1 MKSHANT
8 YKWVIICSLAILG
21 FICLTETAQADS
33 FLGQRAIRS
42 GLLLHASLRHS
53 QAQGKNNTKRREL
66 RMQEHK
72 MPLYNTPDIRY
83 VDPLSTLQ
91 NGLMIGG
98 SILAGIM
105 YLVSFFYSIESAGPL
120 AQYGIYPDGF
130 SLSLLPFYG
139 AFHASGMGAGFGKP
153 GIWLALGIIQVVGL
167 AAMITSIVLYAT
179 SKNRMKPEKHASLQ
193 VNPWLSTK
201 GGGVAL
207 SGRF

>member
-1 MKSHANT
+1 
-8 YKWVIICSLAILG
+8 
-21 FICLTETAQADS
+21 
-33 FLGQRAIRS
+33 
-42 GLLLHASLRHS
+42 
-53 QAQGKNNTKRREL
+53 
-66 RMQEHK
+66 
-72 MPLYNTPDIRY
+72 MPSYNAPDIRY

-105 YLVSFFYSIESAGPL
+105 YLVSFFYSIDSLGPL
-120 AQYGIYPDGF
+120 GQYGIHPPDWG
-130 SLSLLPFYG
+130 LSLLPFYG
-139 AFHASGMGAGFGKP
+139 AFHALGMGAGFGKP

-201 GGGVAL
+201 GSGVAL